1 MKEMLVQTARIYGK
15 RNAISKRK
23 GFLALFSEQ
32 IRRLGFNV
40 RIDEGYTSIHKYSA
54 VYGDPKDAKAVF
66 ITGYDTTTAA
76 ILPGHKYYPANIRKS
91 AAANLID
98 IYLRAALGALIL
110 FGAYQLMKLPVFSS
124 SNILRYGTIV
134 VLTVLVF
141 FLLRG
146 IDCKYSFNRNTSA
159 VTLLYKTAE
168 ELKGNKKYSFVFA
181 DDTARSP
188 VGYKR
193 CADILKDDVA
203 NKDVFILEA
212 VGAGE
217 KMYLVHRDVQ
227 DEEAKRILSSFKDV
241 EIEDVSLSEEKAEGT
256 ILRYFPKTFILT
268 SGTMKNGEIECKETR
283 SYSSLKCDIDRLE
296 ALEKGIVSF
305 IDK

>member
-1 MKEMLVQTARIYGK
+1 MKEMLIQTARIYGR

-54 VYGDPKDAKAVF
+54 IYGDPKDAKAVF

-76 ILPGHKYYPANIRKS
+76 ILPGHKYYPGNIKKS
-91 AAANLID
+91 ATANLID
-98 IYLRAALGALIL
+98 IYLRAGLGALIL
-110 FGAYQLMKLPVFSS
+110 LGAYQLMKLPVFSS
-124 SNILRYGTIV
+124 SNFIRYGLIII
-134 VLTVLVF
+134 LTVLVF

-146 IDCKYSFNRNTSA
+146 IDCRYSFNRNTSA
-159 VTLLYKTAE
+159 ITLLYKTAE

-181 DDTARSP
+181 DDTVRSP

-203 NKDVFILEA
+203 NKDIIILEA

-217 KMYLVHRDVQ
+217 KMYLLHRDVQ
-227 DEEAKRILSSFKDV
+227 DEEAKKILSCFNDV
-241 EIEDVSLSEEKAEGT
+241 EIEDVSLSEERAEGT

-268 SGTMKNGEIECKETR
+268 SGTMKNGEIECRETR
-283 SYSSLKCDIDRLE
+283 SYSSLKCDISRLE
-296 ALEKGIVSF
+296 ALEKGIISF
-305 IDK
+305 INK